1 MRRILCLS
9 IVALLLFCQ
18 TFPSS
23 SAAHQE
29 KRALNPLGR
38 AVGRQHLQQEET
50 PFTDGSFYNRKLGVY
65 IREKGSVGTR
75 TPRVKGSS
83 AVRNQ
88 LSSFHVASLLCF
100 SLCLG
105 LFM

>member
-1 MRRILCLS
+1 MRRIFCLS
-9 IVALLLFCQ
+9 LVALLLFCQ

-38 AVGRQHLQQEET
+38 AVGRQHLQLEET
-50 PFTDGSFYNRKLGVY
+50 PLTDGSFYNRKLGVY
-65 IREKGSVGTR
+65 TRQKGSFGTR
-75 TPRVKGSS
+75 TPGVKGSS

-105 LFM
+105 FFM